1 MFAGAPVLRYQFE
14 GTKRYVTWLGPNLQ
28 LNVID
33 DEGWRFGPMLSYRGE
48 RDRDVDNDVV
58 KQMKKIDPSLPKGK
72 EETRR
77 EDEQIPEEPD
87 GSSGQ

>member
-1 MFAGAPVLRYQFE
+1 MTWFEDAPPIDPNR
-14 GTKRYVTWLGPNLQ
+14 VTPGLLGL
-28 LNVID
+28 LSFIFLVAAVFLL
-33 DEGWRFGPMLSYRGE
+33 WRSMR
-48 RDRDVDNDVV
+48 
-58 KQMKKIDPSLPKGK
+58 KQMKKIDPALPKGK